1 MSCWGLAEMFQ
12 EWSSH
17 QLCLHYRD
25 LSHTPFHCWVRICI
39 FNKIFQQL
47 HVHRT
52 VWEALHQNQN
62 TSEQVLGGKTWEKSF
77 SFSFLA
83 LASACKN
90 RIPQPGIEPMPS
102 MVKEQSPNCWT
113 IRVFPGKDLCFGV
126 VLKKKFYLFL
136 AMLGLCCA
144 GFGSVAVPRAS
155 HCRGFSVAEHRL

>member
-1 MSCWGLAEMFQ
+1 MLRPCRNVPRVVLAPALPALPGSQPHPIPLLSQNLHFQQDLPAASCAQNSLRSPASESEHFRTGAGRE
-12 EWSSH
+12 
-17 QLCLHYRD
+17 D
-25 LSHTPFHCWVRICI
+25 LG
-39 FNKIFQQL
+39 KIF
-47 HVHRT
+47 
-52 VWEALHQNQN
+52 
-62 TSEQVLGGKTWEKSF
+62 
-77 SFSFLA
+77 FSFLA
-83 LASACKN
+83 LPSACKN
-90 RIPQPGIEPMPS
+90 RIPQPEIEPMPS